1 MRRGQIIGIHEGDVL
16 PSGMAYPGIVST
28 CPTPIFLIE
37 IEDSIPIR
45 AKLLFCP
52 VC

>member
-16 PSGMAYPGIVST
+16 TLGMAYAGIVST
-28 CPTPIFLIE
+28 RPAPIFLIE
-37 IEDSIPIR
+37 IEDPIAIR
-45 AKLLFCP
+45 AKLLFGP